1 MQTFTILYGGIIMNN
16 KSTITLETDR
26 LVLRKFTVN
35 DVEDMFNNRASN
47 PSVTR
52 FMTWQ
57 P

>member
-1 MQTFTILYGGIIMNN
+1 MNN
-16 KSTITLETDR
+16 KGTITLETDR
-26 LVLRKFTVN
+26 LVLRKFTVD